1 MNQEQTPFAQY
12 QEVVDDLI
20 SDLRVVA
27 DQVLGKEKEMLK
39 AVYIDEDVR
48 EIPGLHSTYQV
59 DLKREDD
66 AIGVDWRTFKRM
78 NEQPPDASEGNITI
92 PSETTHVMRAVL
104 VGVNERT
111 FTDGDEPESVRR
123 LHGIFLNLLVILE
136 GRGEEAQE
144 LAKTMMRREQMR
156 SEKIEK
162 IFYGL

>member
-1 MNQEQTPFAQY
+1 MNQEQTPFSQY

-27 DQVLGKEKEMLK
+27 DRVLGQEQEMSR
-39 AVYIDEDVR
+39 AVYVDEDVR
-48 EIPGLHSTYQV
+48 EIPGLHSTYQI

-66 AIGVDWRTFKRM
+66 IIGIDWRTLKQMRE
-78 NEQPPDASEGNITI
+78 EQPEVSEGSIVI
-92 PSETTHVMRAVL
+92 PSETTRTMRAAL
-104 VGVNERT
+104 KGVNEKT
-111 FTDGDEPESVRR
+111 FTQGDEPESVRR

-136 GRGEEAQE
+136 GRDEESQE